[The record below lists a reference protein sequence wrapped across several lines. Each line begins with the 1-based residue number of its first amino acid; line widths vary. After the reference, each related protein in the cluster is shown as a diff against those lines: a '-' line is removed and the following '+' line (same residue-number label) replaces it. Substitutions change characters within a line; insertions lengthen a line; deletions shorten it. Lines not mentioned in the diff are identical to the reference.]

1 MLRSDSGRSKLKSN
15 VGEFMWTDSEPLGFD
30 GVSWPTGAIVG
41 LKGEA
46 LSREVILPRPW
57 LEGDGLTVL

>member
-15 VGEFMWTDSEPLGFD
+15 VGEFMWIDSEPLGFD
-30 GVSWPTGAIVG
+30 GVSWPTVAIVG
-41 LKGEA
+41 LEGEA
-46 LSREVILPRPW
+46 LSREAILPRSW